1 MRPRG
6 LGRGPIKAFMRDARY
21 QRYYNRGSRANWEAM
36 KAADAN
42 MLRDVG
48 EFLGLTGLVIAGFLI
63 ALVAANLGGFHTF
76 VMLILTSPLWGG
88 AALLLKVSE

>member
-1 MRPRG
+1 
-6 LGRGPIKAFMRDARY
+6 MRDARY

-42 MLRDVG
+42 ELRDVG
-48 EFLGLTGLVIAGFLI
+48 RFLGFMGLVIAGCLI
-63 ALVAANLGGFHTF
+63 ALAAANLGDFHTF

-88 AALLLKVSE
+88 AALLLKINE